1 MISLNKLAT
10 IWKIN
15 GVLSSFGGSAFTFY
29 GNLNYLSTFR
39 MEAEINQNH
48 TFLEVD
54 RREYTALH
62 QNNLIALSQGWNN
75 LIPHFPV
82 DIVLGLGQL
91 G

>member
-1 MISLNKLAT
+1 
-10 IWKIN
+10 
-15 GVLSSFGGSAFTFY
+15 
-29 GNLNYLSTFR
+29 

-82 DIVLGLGQL
+82 DIVLSLGQL